1 MSSPYPP
8 IMEIEVYSH
17 SYRIHHISLQASF
30 MISSFSSKMTQV
42 GLVRKP
48 GGKMVNEP
56 TKEFFGCNLSKTEYY
71 FHINSF
77 SILIDQLRRWQ
88 IRDDQIKIVY
98 NKGFKPA
105 PINFKLRDDYTLRE
119 HQVPI
124 EAYAIE
130 YVKDNQNIG
139 KSRNCKFIGMQ
150 TGKGKGI
157 TSISAATKIGYRTVM
172 FMHPKYLDKWRVEIR
187 RYVEL
192 EDEDIII
199 VAGGKPLSKLIHS
212 AKNGNDVPA
221 FIIIS
226 SATYR
231 NYLSEYEEN
240 DSVCISEYGCTP
252 IEFFETIG
260 AGTMIIDEVHEAFH
274 MNFRIC
280 CYSNLEVI
288 IGLSATL
295 MNYDGFMEEMYE
307 MAFPK
312 LQRADKLA
320 DDRYIK
326 VFPVSYRFY
335 NPRPIRLNEWNQ
347 NTYSHNAFEESILRN
362 KNILAN
368 YLKLFKFVID
378 HGYIKDK
385 KPDDKLRIY
394 ATKISMCTVL
404 RDYLRTQYP
413 NLVIERYV
421 GEDEYDNL
429 INPDISISTLGS
441 GGTGHD
447 IPNLRAVILSVNILS
462 IQSNRQVLGR
472 LRKLEDRD
480 TKFYYLYCDDFDKHR
495 EYHLKRKEALL
506 PVCAS
511 IQDIQYP
518 DRV

>member
-30 MISSFSSKMTQV
+30 MITSFAARMTQV

-48 GGKMVNEP
+48 GGRMVNEP
-56 TKEFFGCNLSKTEYY
+56 IKEFFGCNQSRTEYY

-77 SILIDQLRRWQ
+77 PILLDQLKRWC
-88 IRDDQIKIVY
+88 IRDDQVKIHY
-98 NKGFKPA
+98 NRGFVPDR
-105 PINFKLRDDYTLRE
+105 IHYTLRDEYTLRE

-124 EAYAIE
+124 ESYAVD
-130 YVKDNQNIG
+130 YVKNNQELSKN
-139 KSRNCKFIGMQ
+139 RNCKFIGMQ

-157 TSISAATKIGYRTVM
+157 TSVSAATKIGYRTVM
-172 FMHPKYLDKWRVEIR
+172 FMHPKYLDKWRTEIR
-187 RYVEL
+187 RYISL
-192 EDEDIII
+192 PDEEILI
-199 VAGGKPLSKLIHS
+199 VAGGKPLSKLIHL
-212 AKNGNDVPA
+212 AKSGEKLA
-221 FIIIS
+221 SFIIIS

-240 DSVCISEYGCTP
+240 DSLAIDEYGCRP
-252 IEFFETIG
+252 IEFFETIK

-280 CYSNLEVI
+280 CYSNLEVVI
-288 IGLSATL
+288 ALSATL
-295 MNYDGFMEEMYE
+295 MNYDKFMEEMYE

-326 VFPVSYRFY
+326 VYPISYRFY

-347 NTYSHNAFEESILRN
+347 NTYSHNAYEESIIRN
-362 KNILAN
+362 KYILAN
-368 YLKLFKFVID
+368 YLKMFKFVID

-385 KPDDKLRIY
+385 KPGDKVRIY
-394 ATKISMCTVL
+394 ATKISMCTL
-404 RDYLRTQYP
+404 IRDYLRTQYP
-413 NLVIERYV
+413 DLVIERYV
-421 GEDEYDNL
+421 GEDEYENL
-429 INPDISISTLGS
+429 IDPDISISTLGS

-447 IPNLRAVILSVNILS
+447 IPNLRVVILSVNILS

-511 IQDIQYP
+511 IQEIQYP